1 MVSELTMASSTN
13 SSSSSSSTTTGSTTS
28 SSITHGVNPSLLLLS
43 NMATPDPFLK
53 DSSGNFTTVANPEY
67 FQWKSRER
75 ALFTFLNSTLSPSVL
90 AFIVGQKSGRG
101 VWKVL
106 EKRFASVS
114 RSHVLSLRDELM
126 SIRKGLE
133 SMDSFFQ
140 RIKEVRDKLGVVAV
154 CVDEEE
160 LIHLALE
167 ALPSEFDAFCSAI
180 RTRNNVLTIKELNT
194 LLNADERLIKKR
206 SNHAV
211 LRDSASFAMA
221 TNQFNQN
228 FAKGRG
234 KAGNNRGRGNGRGG
248 GNQFSGGGQF
258 YHN

>member
-1 MVSELTMASSTN
+1 MINFINDDDQA
-13 SSSSSSSTTTGSTTS
+13 
-28 SSITHGVNPSLLLLS
+28 
-43 NMATPDPFLK
+43 PDPFLK

-67 FQWKSRER
+67 FQWKSHAQ

-90 AFIVGQKSGRG
+90 ALTVGQKSGRG

-106 EKRFASVS
+106 EKR
-114 RSHVLSLRDELM
+114 
-126 SIRKGLE
+126 KGLE

-140 RIKEVRDKLGVVAV
+140 RIKVVRDKLRVVAV
-154 CVDEEE
+154 CVDEEK

-180 RTRNNVLTIKELNT
+180 RTRNDVFTIEELNT
-194 LLNADERLIKKR
+194 LLNAEERSIKKR
-206 SNHAV
+206 SNHDV

-221 TNQFNQN
+221 ANQFNQN

-234 KAGNNRGRGNGRGG
+234 KARNNRRCGNGRGG

-258 YHN
+258 YHNQFQFPGSGSGQFQNTNNPVEPQFFP